1 MENNRKIQTSDEEQK
16 PTRLALLKT
25 KFKELTK
32 FLSYGIWRQNPRTL
46 SNNKNILYNAIKT
59 AILTVRNI
67 DEQDIPASARSLT
80 YRTILSI
87 VPLLAILFAIARGFG
102 IENILESTVFNFFP
116 DQNSISIEAAAPKPD
131 TKVIDILSDYF
142 LSDDTA
148 ETTPVSPTIDTTAN
162 NDEISAAERTHNFL
176 ILLFEIV
183 NHSLNNAQGGGVF
196 AGIGILLFLYT
207 IMILFV
213 DIENSFNR
221 IWQVSKGR
229 SWRRKA
235 SDYFAFILLMPIL
248 VVIANAIS
256 FINFP
261 QNHFLETLRTI
272 YPFLPR
278 LLDIITYAIIL
289 VSLTFLYAFMPNTKV
304 KFINAFIAALT
315 AGTVFYFFQ
324 MLFLNGLLWITHYNA
339 IYGTFAAIPLMLLW
353 IHASW
358 FIVLVGAEISYA
370 AQNVSKFSF
379 EKETRNISRRYK
391 DFFTLM
397 ITSVIVQRFANDKS
411 PLTADEISEHCK
423 SPARLTRNIL
433 NNLQNLKIISPTPSL
448 KDDRIMAY
456 LPALDINHLSVNYL
470 MSRLD
475 KQGSEDFM
483 IEMEGNFQELW
494 TALIDTRKRMYEGK
508 DDVLLKDL

>member
-1 MENNRKIQTSDEEQK
+1 MEEEK
-16 PTRLALLKT
+16 PGRIALLKI
-25 KFKELTK
+25 KFKELMS
-32 FLSYGIWRQNPRTL
+32 FLSYDIWRQNPQTL

-59 AILTVRNI
+59 AILTVRNTK
-67 DEQDIPASARSLT
+67 EQNIPASARSLT

-102 IENILESTVFNFFP
+102 IENILESTVSNFLTNNDPISVESVISKPNPSSFEIIPSDIFP
-116 DQNSISIEAAAPKPD
+116 PD
-131 TKVIDILSDYF
+131 TVDIWL
-142 LSDDTA
+142 A
-148 ETTPVSPTIDTTAN
+148 ETHIATIDAIDGSSVSEQTR
-162 NDEISAAERTHNFL
+162 DFL
-176 ILLFEIV
+176 ILLLSIISQ
-183 NHSLNNAQGGGVF
+183 SLSGAQGSGLF
-196 AGIGILLFLYT
+196 AGIGIVLFLYT
-207 IMILFV
+207 IMLLFN

-221 IWQVSKGR
+221 IWQVGKGR
-229 SWRRKA
+229 NLRRKA

-248 VVIANAIS
+248 IVVANTINI
-256 FINFP
+256 INFP
-261 QNHFLETLRTI
+261 QNKWLETLREL

-278 LLDIITYAIIL
+278 LLDVIPYAIIL

-304 KFINAFIAALT
+304 KFMNAFIAAVT

-324 MLFLNGLLWITHYNA
+324 ALFLSGLLWIAHYNA

-353 IHASW
+353 IHTSW

-370 AQNVSKFSF
+370 AQNVGKFSF

-397 ITSVIVQRFANDKS
+397 ITSIIVQRFAEDKP
-411 PLTADEISEHCK
+411 PLNADQISQRCK
-423 SPARLTRNIL
+423 SPARLTKNIL
-433 NNLQNLKIISPTPSL
+433 NELQSMKIISPTPSL
-448 KDDRIMAY
+448 DDDRIMAY

-475 KQGSEDFM
+475 KRGSEDFM
-483 IEMEGNFQELW
+483 IEMEGDFQEHW
-494 TALIDTRKRMYEGK
+494 DALIEQRKRMYEGK

>member
-1 MENNRKIQTSDEEQK
+1 MEEEK
-16 PTRLALLKT
+16 PGRITLLKM
-25 KFKELTK
+25 KFKELTE
-32 FLSYGIWRQNPRTL
+32 FLSYDIWRQNPQTL

-59 AILTVRNI
+59 AILTVRNTQ
-67 DEQDIPASARSLT
+67 EQDIPASARSLT

-102 IENILESTVFNFFP
+102 IENILESTV
-116 DQNSISIEAAAPKPD
+116 S
-131 TKVIDILSDYF
+131 
-142 LSDDTA
+142 
-148 ETTPVSPTIDTTAN
+148 
-162 NDEISAAERTHNFL
+162 NFL
-176 ILLFEIV
+176 VNNEPALSENVAPRPNPSSFEIIPSDIFSSDTVTIWSAEAGIDVMATNETASSIPEKTRTFLNLLFEIV
-183 NHSLNNAQGGGVF
+183 NQSLSTAQGGGVF
-196 AGIGILLFLYT
+196 AGIGIVLFLYT
-207 IMILFV
+207 IMLLFI
-213 DIENSFNR
+213 DIESSFNR

-248 VVIANAIS
+248 IVVANTIS
-256 FINFP
+256 IINFP
-261 QNHFLETLRTI
+261 QNKWMETLHEL

-278 LLDIITYAIIL
+278 LLDIIPYAIIL
-289 VSLTFLYAFMPNTKV
+289 ISLTFLYAFIPNTKV
-304 KFINAFIAALT
+304 KLINAFIAAFA

-324 MLFLNGLLWITHYNA
+324 MLYLSGLLWIAHYNA

-353 IHASW
+353 MHTSW

-370 AQNVSKFSF
+370 AQNVGKFSF

-397 ITSVIVQRFANDKS
+397 ITSIIVQRFAEDKS
-411 PLTADEISEHCK
+411 PFNADQISQRCK
-423 SPARLTRNIL
+423 SPARLTKKIL
-433 NNLQNLKIISPTPSL
+433 NELQSMKIISPTPSPD
-448 KDDRIMAY
+448 DDRIMAY

-475 KQGSEDFM
+475 KRGSEDFN
-483 IEMEGNFQELW
+483 IEPEGDFQEHW
-494 TALIDTRKRMYEGK
+494 DALIEQRKRMYEGK

>member
-1 MENNRKIQTSDEEQK
+1 
-16 PTRLALLKT
+16 
-25 KFKELTK
+25 
-32 FLSYGIWRQNPRTL
+32 L
-46 SNNKNILYNAIKT
+46 SNKKNILYNATKT

-67 DEQDIPASARSLT
+67 QEQNIPASARSLT

-102 IENILESTVFNFFP
+102 IDNMLESTVF
-116 DQNSISIEAAAPKPD
+116 
-131 TKVIDILSDYF
+131 
-142 LSDDTA
+142 
-148 ETTPVSPTIDTTAN
+148 TPTSEN
-162 NDEISAAERTHNFL
+162 THNFF
-176 ILLFEIV
+176 ILLFQIV
-183 NHSLNNAQGGGVF
+183 NDSLNNAQGSGVF
-196 AGIGILLFLYT
+196 AGIGIVLFIYT
-207 IMILFV
+207 IMTLFV
-213 DIENSFNR
+213 DIEDSFNR

-229 SWRRKA
+229 SWRRKI

-248 VVIANAIS
+248 MVVVNAIS

-261 QNHFLETLRTI
+261 QNELLETLRAT

-289 VSLTFLYAFMPNTKV
+289 ISLTFLYAFMPNTKV
-304 KFINAFIAALT
+304 RFINALIAGLI
-315 AGTVFYFFQ
+315 AGTAFYFFQ
-324 MLFLNGLLWITHYNA
+324 MLFLSGLLWITHYNA

-353 IHASW
+353 IYTSW

-379 EKETRNISRRYK
+379 EKETRSISRRYK

-397 ITSVIVQRFANDKS
+397 ITSVIVRRFANDQP
-411 PLTADEISEHCK
+411 PLTADEISEYCK
-423 SPARLTRNIL
+423 SPARLTKNIL

-448 KDDRIMAY
+448 NDDRIMAY
-456 LPALDINHLSVNYL
+456 LPALDINLLSVNYL

-483 IEMEGNFQELW
+483 IEMKGDFQEHW
-494 TALIDTRKRMYEGK
+494 AALIDTRKRMYEGK

>member
-1 MENNRKIQTSDEEQK
+1 MKDSRKNTTNDEEQK
-16 PTRLALLKT
+16 PTRLALLKI
-25 KFKELTK
+25 KFKELTE
-32 FLSYGIWRQNPRTL
+32 FLSYDIWRQNPQTL
-46 SNNKNILYNAIKT
+46 SNKKNILYNATKT

-67 DEQDIPASARSLT
+67 QEQNIPASARSLT

-102 IENILESTVFNFFP
+102 IDNMLESTVF
-116 DQNSISIEAAAPKPD
+116 
-131 TKVIDILSDYF
+131 
-142 LSDDTA
+142 
-148 ETTPVSPTIDTTAN
+148 TPTSEN
-162 NDEISAAERTHNFL
+162 THNFF
-176 ILLFEIV
+176 ILLFQIV
-183 NHSLNNAQGGGVF
+183 NDSLNNAQGSGVF
-196 AGIGILLFLYT
+196 AGIGIVLFIYT
-207 IMILFV
+207 IMTLFV
-213 DIENSFNR
+213 DIEDSFNR

-229 SWRRKA
+229 SWRRKI

-248 VVIANAIS
+248 MVVVNAIS

-261 QNHFLETLRTI
+261 QNELLETLRAT

-289 VSLTFLYAFMPNTKV
+289 ISLTFLYAFMPNTKV
-304 KFINAFIAALT
+304 RFINALIAGLI
-315 AGTVFYFFQ
+315 AGTAFYFFQ
-324 MLFLNGLLWITHYNA
+324 MLFLSGLLWITHYNA

-353 IHASW
+353 IYTSW

-379 EKETRNISRRYK
+379 EKETRSISRRYK

-397 ITSVIVQRFANDKS
+397 ITSVIVRRFANDQP
-411 PLTADEISEHCK
+411 PLTADEISEYCK
-423 SPARLTRNIL
+423 SPARLTKNIL

-448 KDDRIMAY
+448 NDDRIMAY
-456 LPALDINHLSVNYL
+456 LPALDINLLSVNYL

-483 IEMEGNFQELW
+483 IEMKGDFQEHW
-494 TALIDTRKRMYEGK
+494 AALIDTRKRMYEGK

>member
-1 MENNRKIQTSDEEQK
+1 MATNSNIHPNEEQK
-16 PTRLALLKT
+16 PTRIALLKI

-32 FLSYGIWRQNPRTL
+32 FLSYDIWRQNPRTL

-102 IENILESTVFNFFP
+102 IENILESTVFNFFE
-116 DQNSISIEAAAPKPD
+116 DTNSIKVEEIVPKSD
-131 TKVIDILSDYF
+131 KNEEIYIALDYF
-142 LSDDTA
+142 LSG
-148 ETTPVSPTIDTTAN
+148 DTTAT
-162 NDEISAAERTHNFL
+162 DDASAAERTKNFI

-183 NHSLNNAQGGGVF
+183 HHSLDNAQGGGIF

-207 IMILFV
+207 IIILFV

-221 IWQVSKGR
+221 IWQVNKGR
-229 SWRRKA
+229 SWRRKV
-235 SDYFAFILLMPIL
+235 SDYFAFILLMPVL
-248 VVIANAIS
+248 FVVANAIS
-256 FINFP
+256 FMNFP
-261 QNHFLETLRTI
+261 HNYFLETLRET

-304 KFINAFIAALT
+304 KFINALIAGAI

-339 IYGTFAAIPLMLLW
+339 IYGTFAAIPLLLLW

-379 EKETRNISRRYK
+379 EKETRNISRRYH

-397 ITSVIVQRFANDKS
+397 ITSVIVQRFANDQP
-411 PLTADEISEHCK
+411 PLTADEISERCK
-423 SPARLTRNIL
+423 APARLTKNIL
-433 NNLQNLKIISPTPSL
+433 NDLQSLKIILPTPSL
-448 KDDRIMAY
+448 KDERTMAY
-456 LPALDINHLSVNYL
+456 LPALDINQLSVNYL

-483 IEMEGNFQELW
+483 IEVKGDFEEHW
-494 TALIDTRKRMYEGK
+494 AALIDTRKRMYEGK